1 MINPFK
7 RILNLEEIFEQS
19 KWNIEGGI
27 PFFKGKYEKNNSKSI
42 HSCKDCT
49 RITLCSLD
57 NEKT

>member
-1 MINPFK
+1 M
-7 RILNLEEIFEQS
+7 EEIFEQS